1 MMMKCNTAVVH
12 VDDSLDETCTTQVK
26 SSVIVSRKENVP
38 HTLRTK
44 DYNKKMDFSHKNTQC
59 IKNMKRFCC
68 RCSYQTLSQVN
79 KNFNAFLSAIERV
92 HLKDSLGACAKIE
105 SLVEYAI
112 GDKERFDLNNSVNY
126 CQSQSGDN
134 QWTLSQQLLN
144 GKNVDFICNN
154 LSKSGSSEK
163 DEWKRSR
170 KLHRLR
176 RKNGIGSYSDLTEC
190 LCSEQCD
197 YCNIETT
204 RGHEET
210 TSDSD
215 VLETGPS
222 GDESDTDLD
231 NVFSDTQERTILRA
245 EVSVASILL
254 NDEDDYD
261 GDNRDES
268 ESKESNVCV
277 DLEDTDI
284 SMTIQYHD
292 DTEKSCEQS
301 REIMIGHHG
310 VIPMCC
316 LKNLFYYPLGAY
328 GWLPYSLPYCLVPM
342 YYMPYPLYATVPK
355 PICVPRSTHCLT
367 SQRLC
372 MVPAQEIKTCKNL
385 VSSDLLY
392 PNFFL
397 HPLLSLK

>member
-1 MMMKCNTAVVH
+1 MTMKCNTAVVH
-12 VDDSLDETCTTQVK
+12 VDHCFDDTCTTEVK
-26 SSVIVSRKENVP
+26 SSVSVSRKDNVP
-38 HTLRTK
+38 RILRTK
-44 DYNKKMDFSHKNTQC
+44 DYNKELDFSHKS

-112 GDKERFDLNNSVNY
+112 GDKEKFDLNNSVNY
-126 CQSQSGDN
+126 CQSQNGDN

-144 GKNVDFICNN
+144 GKNIDFICNN
-154 LSKSGSSEK
+154 LSKSGSQEK
-163 DEWKRSR
+163 DEWKRPR
-170 KLHRLR
+170 KIHPLR

-197 YCNIETT
+197 YCSIESS
-204 RGHEET
+204 RGQEET

-215 VLETGPS
+215 VLETTS
-222 GDESDTDLD
+222 GHESDTDVD
-231 NVFSDTQERTILRA
+231 NVFSASHDRTILRA
-245 EVSVASILL
+245 EVSVANILL
-254 NDEDDYD
+254 NDEEEYFEDIQEDSD
-261 GDNRDES
+261 
-268 ESKESNVCV
+268 SNETNICV

-292 DTEKSCEQS
+292 DTEKSHEQS
-301 REIMIGHHG
+301 TELMIGHHG
-310 VIPMCC
+310 AIPMCC

-355 PICVPRSTHCLT
+355 PICVPRSTQCLT

-385 VSSDLLY
+385 FIADLLC
-392 PNFFL
+392 
-397 HPLLSLK
+397 LSTFCSICFI